1 MTRSHPIV
9 LLCAALTLVLS
20 ACGGGETEEP
30 PEEVVDA
37 QAQIEVSDNFG
48 ETPEIDIESPIE
60 LPESSSWTVVEGEGD
75 VIGASATSILQ
86 LTFVNGST
94 GEPAISTYDEG
105 QAPIEVTAAQIFP
118 SLSEALVGQSAGTR
132 LVVASTGEDAYGPD
146 GSPQIGIAAGDPV
159 IIVADVLS
167 TDPSDVLEAPEGE
180 ELDVPGAAP
189 VIEEG
194 DAGPTSFEVSGRK
207 PRELQVYTLIE
218 GEGPEIENPSRV
230 TANYMGEVWGADEP
244 FDSSF
249 ERGEPST
256 FSVGLSVIEGW
267 SQGLEGVAE
276 GSRVMLVIPPAL
288 GYGAEGTGD
297 IPAGS
302 TLVFVIDVLGV
313 G

>member
-1 MTRSHPIV
+1 MTRSHPNV
-9 LLCAALTLVLS
+9 LLSAALTLALS
-20 ACGGGETEEP
+20 ACGGETEEP

-48 ETPEIDIESPIE
+48 EVPEIDVEAPIE
-60 LPESSSWTVVEGEGD
+60 LPESSSWTVVEGDGD

-86 LTFVNGST
+86 LTLVDGAT

-105 QAPIEVTAAQIFP
+105 QTPLEVSAAQIFP
-118 SLSEALVGQSAGTR
+118 SLSEALAGQSAGTR

-146 GSPQIGIAAGDPV
+146 GSPQIGVAAGDPV
-159 IIVADVLS
+159 VIVADVLS
-167 TDPSDVLEAPEGE
+167 TDPTDVLAAPEGE
-180 ELDVPGAAP
+180 ELDVPATAP

-194 DAGPTSFEVSGRK
+194 DAGPTSFEVSGRP

-230 TANYMGEVWGADEP
+230 TANYMGEVWGADKP

-256 FSVGLSVIEGW
+256 FSVGLSVVEGW
-267 SQGLEGVAE
+267 SQGLEGVTE
-276 GSRVMLVIPPAL
+276 GSRVMLVIPPRL
-288 GYGAEGTGD
+288 GYGAQDTGD